1 MNAIFYNGGNHR
13 FSTCFKK
20 ADGTLVTVTF
30 EPPVLNGIVGRATYT
45 TSDDELIALIK
56 KSRYFNNTIFLLQ
69 EWEPVEA
76 TTAEDSAEND
86 YKSLCNDPDNI
97 VEEMSVVDIATAQ
110 NWCQRTHGAV
120 FSARKAETIKVEA
133 AKKYNTIFP
142 NW

>member
-56 KSRYFNNTIFLLQ
+56 KSRHFGNTIFLLQ
-69 EWEPVEA
+69 EWQTET
-76 TTAEDSAEND
+76 TTAEEPAEND

-110 NWCQRTHGAV
+110 NWCQRTHSAV

-142 NW
+142 NWK

>member
-30 EPPVLNGIVGRATYT
+30 EPPVLNGVVGRATYT

-56 KSRYFNNTIFLLQ
+56 KSRHFGNTIFLLQ
-69 EWEPVEA
+69 EWQTET
-76 TTAEDSAEND
+76 TTAEEPAEND

-142 NW
+142 NWK